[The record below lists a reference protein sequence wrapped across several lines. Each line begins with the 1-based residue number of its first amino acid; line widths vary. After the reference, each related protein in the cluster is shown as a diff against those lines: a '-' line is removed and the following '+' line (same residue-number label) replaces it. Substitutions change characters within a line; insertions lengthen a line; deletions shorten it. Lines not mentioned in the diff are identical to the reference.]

1 VTNTLA
7 YKATLLISDV
17 SFMKKPVC
25 VTFREKGVL
34 AVSRDTH
41 CLLAFILH
49 ELLLRRKDGK
59 NLIEKKGIYCSKKLC
74 GQIAEKNKEKLHN
87 TLFSL

>member
-1 VTNTLA
+1 
-7 YKATLLISDV
+7 
-17 SFMKKPVC
+17 MKKPVC

-41 CLLAFILH
+41 CHLAFILH

-59 NLIEKKGIYCSKKLC
+59 NLIEKRDLLFQETLLTNCRKK
-74 GQIAEKNKEKLHN
+74 
-87 TLFSL
+87 